1 MLNRLESLT
10 AHQDREPRRDAHSTP
25 REFVTSLSTR
35 DSAEL
40 LNGSRRIAIQ
50 HRGETYFLTETR
62 ANKLILTK

>member
-1 MLNRLESLT
+1 MLNRPDHLT
-10 AHQDREPRRDAHSTP
+10 AREEREPRSDSRSNTRD
-25 REFVTSLSTR
+25 FVTSLSTR

-40 LNGSRRIAIQ
+40 LNGARRIAIQ

>member
-1 MLNRLESLT
+1 MRFDLPTPRDNRLVN
-10 AHQDREPRRDAHSTP
+10 DRPLEPLH
-25 REFVTSLSTR
+25 SLSTR

-40 LNGSRRIAIQ
+40 LGGARRIAIE